1 MEALFI
7 GGVVFGLF
15 GIGAVSSDPTA
26 GWSFLLLGAA
36 LIATALYVGTIF
48 ERQRAFGIWL
58 FDNADAIAAGTARFG
73 EKEIR
78 SETPVVFVHL
88 VTSALV
94 VTGARTIGPL
104 LLDDPTLARS
114 RSIVNAVTVATG
126 WWSLLG
132 LMRTPVALT
141 SNGGGGVRSTVGEYL
156 KYGDEV
162 ASIFGLGPA

>member
-7 GGVVFGLF
+7 GGVVFGLV
-15 GIGAVSSDPTA
+15 GLGLVSSDPTT
-26 GWSFLLLGAA
+26 GWLLLLSGAA

-78 SETPVVFVHL
+78 SDTPVVFLHL
-88 VTSALV
+88 VTSAVV
-94 VTGARTIGPL
+94 VTGARTIGPF

-114 RSIVNAVTVATG
+114 RSIVNTVTAVTG
-126 WWSLLG
+126 WWALLG
-132 LMRTPVALT
+132 LMRTPLALT
-141 SNGGGGVRSTVGEYL
+141 SNAGGGVRTTVGEYL
-156 KYGDEV
+156 KYGEEV
-162 ASIFGLGPA
+162 ASIFGLGPP